1 MLKIILS
8 VSLLILI
15 LLLNIYVS
23 FCNERKTHCNEI
35 NGYLY
40 YTQSKNH
47 QFISIPV
54 IDKNGE
60 MIKCK

>member
-1 MLKIILS
+1 M
-8 VSLLILI
+8 ILI

-23 FCNERKTHCNEI
+23 FCSERKTHCNEI

-40 YTQSKNH
+40 YSQPKKY
-47 QFISIPV
+47 QFVSIPV